1 MNEGLREALTAALG
15 SPVTEAR
22 RLAGGASKEAWAISL
37 GDRREL
43 LLRRAGG
50 GVMHLD
56 SLSLRQEFDVLI
68 AARAAG
74 VRVPEP
80 IEYLGDLE
88 GREAFVM
95 ELVHGEA
102 IGRRIVKAPPPGLDL
117 QMAEQL
123 AAIHAI
129 PHATLPFLASGD
141 LWERLYAEL
150 DSVDEP
156 HPAIEYGLAWCKER
170 LPLERPRVVSH
181 GDFRLGN
188 LMVDDSGIVAV
199 LDWEFTHV
207 SDPAEDLA
215 WPLIRAWRFGND
227 SKRLGGIADVGPFL
241 DCYAELTGLRIPPDE
256 LLVWEVLGN
265 CKWAIASL
273 TQARRH
279 LRGEERNVE
288 LAILGRLAAETEYEL
303 LDLIERAA

>member
-1 MNEGLREALTAALG
+1 MNDALREALCAALG
-15 SPVTEAR
+15 SPVTMAR
-22 RLAGGASKEAWAISL
+22 QLAGGASKEAWAVST
-37 GDRREL
+37 GDGREL

-56 SLSLRQEFDVLI
+56 SLSLRQEFDVLVT
-68 AARAAG
+68 ARAAG

-88 GREAFVM
+88 GREGFVM
-95 ELVHGEA
+95 ELVRGEA
-102 IGRRIVKAPPPGLDL
+102 IGRRIVKSPPPGLDL

-129 PHATLPFLASGD
+129 DPEMLPFLASGD

-156 HPAIEYGLAWCKER
+156 HPAIEYGLAWCRAR

-199 LDWEFTHV
+199 LDWEFTHI

-215 WPLIRAWRFGND
+215 WPLVRAWRFGND
-227 SKRLGGIADVGPFL
+227 AKRLGGIADVEPFL
-241 DCYAELTGLRIPPDE
+241 ERYAGLTGLRIPPEE

-288 LAILGRLAAETEYEL
+288 LAILGRLAAEMEYEL
-303 LDLIERAA
+303 LDLIERVA